1 MSADLSVLIQR
12 GGVFDNVEGSTPEEI
27 YKFVTDNMK
36 APFSLDSQTIYDA
49 LCSREKIMSTA
60 VGNGFA
66 LPHCRVPVIK
76 EENEQ
81 RICVVYPKTP
91 LEMNAPDGNLV
102 TAMFVILA
110 QNQTD
115 HLAILSKLVGLFK
128 KEEFKNLMNIHASEE
143 KIVAAIKKMA

>member
-60 VGNGFA
+60 VGNGFIIYIFNIA
-66 LPHCRVPVIK
+66 RFLYKCNI
-76 EENEQ
+76 EFLL
-81 RICVVYPKTP
+81 
-91 LEMNAPDGNLV
+91 LEL
-102 TAMFVILA
+102 IS
-110 QNQTD
+110 
-115 HLAILSKLVGLFK
+115 ILSKFTG
-128 KEEFKNLMNIHASEE
+128 
-143 KIVAAIKKMA
+143 AILCTLCTF